1 MWELN
6 QKKEAKFAEEVAK
19 QMQQTLELCKDTDG
33 ALDISAYPIV
43 KAWGFT
49 TGEHRIPDEE
59 ERKALVSRVDY
70 RKIQVNGNTVSIE
83 PDTW

>member
-1 MWELN
+1 ML
-6 QKKEAKFAEEVAK
+6 QSLK
-19 QMQQTLELCKDTDG
+19 LCKDTDG

-83 PDTW
+83 PDMSRRQL